1 MWINHIS
8 EDEASGL
15 VKKEYD
21 HAVKRSGRVSP
32 IVKIMSL
39 NPSVMSASIRFYTSL
54 MFGPSPLTRM
64 QRELLATVVSIE
76 MQCPF

>member
-1 MWINHIS
+1 MWINQIS

-21 HAVKRSGRVSP
+21 HAVKRSGRVAP

-39 NPSVMSASIRFYTSL
+39 NPSVLSASMRFYTAI
-54 MFGPSPLTRM
+54 MYGPSQLTRM
-64 QRELLATVVSIE
+64 QRELLATVVSVE
-76 MQCPF
+76 KQ